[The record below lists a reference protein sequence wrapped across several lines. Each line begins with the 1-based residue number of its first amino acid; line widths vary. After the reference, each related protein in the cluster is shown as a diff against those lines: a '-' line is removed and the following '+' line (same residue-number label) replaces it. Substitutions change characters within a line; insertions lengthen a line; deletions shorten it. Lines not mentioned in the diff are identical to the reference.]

1 MLSASAIASTGY
13 FDPDAVDKLA
23 RKCRRQGLPGFRD
36 NTAFLGILSTQ
47 LWHRAFIGGSQEIRG
62 SEQAYAVA

>member
-1 MLSASAIASTGY
+1 MLSAQAIASAGY
-13 FDPDAVDKLA
+13 FDPEAVDKLV

-36 NTAFLGILSTQ
+36 NAALLGVLSTQ
-47 LWHRAFIGGSQEIRG
+47 LWHRAFIGGSREIRG